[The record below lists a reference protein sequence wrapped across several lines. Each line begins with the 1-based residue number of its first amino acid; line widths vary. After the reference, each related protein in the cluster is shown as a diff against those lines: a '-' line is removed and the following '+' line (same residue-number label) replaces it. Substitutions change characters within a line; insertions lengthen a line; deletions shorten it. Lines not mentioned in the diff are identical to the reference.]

1 MQRLLRLAVRE
12 SQLRER
18 EWWMGLPALQEAAL
32 GSRKMQ
38 ALGFI
43 YAGGFV
49 VTMIALYTRVGFPAV
64 KPDWREFLLPNLPWL
79 GLMLFKAWA
88 WPVTLGIWL
97 YNGRQPTAWTAVTKL
112 DGREVR
118 AIKRTS
124 SMRTI
129 QAP

>member
-1 MQRLLRLAVRE
+1 
-12 SQLRER
+12 
-18 EWWMGLPALQEAAL
+18 
-32 GSRKMQ
+32 MQ

-49 VTMIALYTRVGFPAV
+49 VAMIALYVRVGFPAI
-64 KPDWREFLLPNLPWL
+64 KEDWLEFLLPNLPWFA
-79 GLMLFKAWA
+79 LMLFKAWA
-88 WPVTLGIWL
+88 WPVTLGIWV
-97 YNGRQPTAWTAVTKL
+97 YNGRQPSAWTAVTKL

>member
-1 MQRLLRLAVRE
+1 
-12 SQLRER
+12 
-18 EWWMGLPALQEAAL
+18 
-32 GSRKMQ
+32 MQ

-49 VTMIALYTRVGFPAV
+49 VAMIALYVRVGFPAV
-64 KPDWREFLLPNLPWL
+64 KPDWREFLLPNLPWFA
-79 GLMLFKAWA
+79 LMLFKAWA

-97 YNGRQPTAWTAVTKL
+97 YNGRQPSVWRAVTQL